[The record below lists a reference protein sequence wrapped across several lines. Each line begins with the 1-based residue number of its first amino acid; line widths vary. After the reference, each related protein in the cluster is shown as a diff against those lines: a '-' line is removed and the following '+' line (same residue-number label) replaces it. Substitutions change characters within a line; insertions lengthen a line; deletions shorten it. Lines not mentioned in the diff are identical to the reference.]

1 MQYRCFSL
9 SGDLD
14 PAGLVL
20 KHCQR
25 RGHQPYCSLYRSLTS
40 FLTSCPVWSSMSIAL
55 VYASLQLFAATCSL
69 RPDGQELRFIRL
81 SWQVRNCLP
90 QS

>member
-9 SGDLD
+9 SGDID
-14 PAGLVL
+14 SAGLVL

-25 RGHQPYCSLYRSLTS
+25 RDHQLYCSLYRSLTS
-40 FLTSCPVWSSMSIAL
+40 FLTSCPVWSSMSIVL
-55 VYASLQLFAATCSL
+55 VYAFLQLFVSTCSSKL
-69 RPDGQELRFIRL
+69 DGQKLRFIGL